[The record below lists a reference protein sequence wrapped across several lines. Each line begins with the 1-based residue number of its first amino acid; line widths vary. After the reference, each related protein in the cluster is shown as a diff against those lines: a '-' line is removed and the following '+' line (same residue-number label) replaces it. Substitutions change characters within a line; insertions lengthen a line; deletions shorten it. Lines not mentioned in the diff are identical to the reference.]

1 MIKGVSK
8 TIENKAEE
16 QKGAFLGMLIGTLGA
31 SWLEN
36 ILKGKGATRASE
48 GIFRVVKEQL
58 KLLRIFN
65 AASSFK

>member
-1 MIKGVSK
+1 MIKSVSK

-16 QKGAFLGMLIGTLGA
+16 QEGAFLGMLIGTLAA

>member
-16 QKGAFLGMLIGTLGA
+16 QKGTFLGMLIGTLGA

-36 ILKGKGATRASE
+36 ILKGKGVMRASE